1 MPHDVHA
8 RLAWRTRVSK
18 RTEQVKAGSA
28 RAPRSGS
35 GRRISCVV
43 MEQGKVTDV
52 TMLVAELRER
62 VRALDAR
69 VIELGRHL

>member
-1 MPHDVHA
+1 MGPAGIQAHRA
-8 RLAWRTRVSK
+8 SQSRLGTC
-18 RTEQVKAGSA
+18 
-28 RAPRSGS
+28 PRSGI
-35 GRRISCVV
+35 GRRVSCAV

>member
-1 MPHDVHA
+1 MGHA
-8 RLAWRTRVSK
+8 AIQARRASQSR
-18 RTEQVKAGSA
+18 SA

-35 GRRISCVV
+35 GRRVSCAV

-69 VIELGRHL
+69 VVELGRHL